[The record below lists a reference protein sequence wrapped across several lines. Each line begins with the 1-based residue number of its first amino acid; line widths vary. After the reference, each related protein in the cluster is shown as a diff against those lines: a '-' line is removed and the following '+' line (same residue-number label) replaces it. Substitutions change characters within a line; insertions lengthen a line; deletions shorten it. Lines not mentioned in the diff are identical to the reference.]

1 MRHAVRQHV
10 IHNLARRKM
19 KTEKNISFGH
29 FKIKAKTFICAVM
42 GGICFSSLVWAANC
56 AKMYPADNIAEL
68 HHKYESGGNPC
79 AFNKCAAGDIGGCSY
94 GSSQLACSCKGC
106 SKYATM
112 GVYLKGLSKDM
123 LAALG
128 GGSWQSVAEAACN
141 ASSPNHSA
149 FVSKWKGMCS
159 SSMKDRF
166 ASSQESFIKTTT
178 YDAAV
183 KKLKKELGVDFN
195 TFPPEVQMEIYSLA
209 VAMGPGGAASVIKRV
224 SGRLGGKLTD
234 PPTSTET
241 LLQMIATC
249 RGNGCG
255 NNYYASSSAAIQK
268 SVFNRFAK
276 EGAEAIESYKIRK
289 AWEEEQANPSNPP
302 KTLEDVVKEVTG
314 KDMCP
319 EGQSGTFSGSNDWTV
334 GGEAGGSGGT
344 NEKGAGKEA
353 VTGYEGKD
361 CSPQQYAA
369 TMDFCLFCP
378 LFKVIF
384 NTSSAIAKLAFDKL
398 AKPVMTLVLI
408 GFAIW
413 IAVKMLAFLSSVEK
427 KEAPALIKEIMH
439 MSFVVMVVVLLLEG
453 TSSQVFS
460 LLMEP
465 VFNTGFKLAQL
476 VAGSG
481 TCKEY
486 GVMADGGLPASM
498 GNSILCTVEAIQD
511 KLIDTMALGT
521 ASMCVGFYIKAS
533 LFIFPSLPYVFSG
546 LLIWGGAFVMMIIFP
561 FLMLDSIFQLTV
573 ACALLPAAIGAYPFK
588 YTKGKFVGKVWDTFI
603 NAMFNFIFLS
613 IFIFILT
620 TAIETTLT
628 DSIAMSR
635 EEMNQNYLEVIVTQL
650 TWAGIALL
658 KIVFVLL
665 LGWALMD
672 EVKVFASNFSAGI
685 ANGSI
690 GSQIGGLAGQGTK
703 ALGIKSWA
711 GIKSAGKTIGRDVSQ
726 RVGNVR
732 RNISEANLKAHGTA
746 TPVLDSA
753 GNQIGT
759 TYSMQSKSW
768 LRGRDK
774 TKSVTVAANGT
785 KLFTTTKDY
794 GNGKVK
800 TTQQDGFMKITTTN
814 NNGKITE
821 DVSMQA
827 AMMKSLRKKD
837 GSINTIAWDNAVK
850 NSAHAPEK
858 LKAAMMLQYAQEAL
872 PGVNPKLLGTLN
884 DAQINISTDANG
896 NEVISIAET
905 KSDGS
910 SQVIRMTKAANKKT
924 LLGGE
929 ISNGRTLLEVESTD
943 KYGDRVSYATDGI
956 INRKKE
962 SQVDKNGNVKMDK
975 KGRPLEK
982 TEYAVSDYYAKY
994 VSHPVSSQGQFH
1006 GSIPA
1011 DQIMFDD
1018 QEKDAAVAQLTEDRL
1033 KGRKHAIGGFK

>member
-42 GGICFSSLVWAANC
+42 ACICFSSLVWAANC
-56 AKMYPADNIAEL
+56 GKMYPADNISEL
-68 HHKYESGGNPC
+68 HHKYESAGNPC

-94 GSSQLACSCKGC
+94 GSSQLACGKWPKDKGM
-106 SKYATM
+106 TM
-112 GVYLKGLSKDM
+112 KTYLARLQKNSPNVW
-123 LAALG
+123 AALG
-128 GGSWQSVAEAACN
+128 GGSLDSMVEAACN
-141 ASSPNHSA
+141 PSSGKHSS
-149 FVSKWKGMCS
+149 FLSGWKGLCS
-159 SSMKDRF
+159 SGLKNEF
-166 ASSQESFIKTTT
+166 AGGQEAFIKATH
-178 YDAAV
+178 YDEACRLI
-183 KKLKKELGVDFN
+183 KKNYGIDIN
-195 TFPPEVQMEIYSLA
+195 SFPPEVQMAVYSA
-209 VAMGPGGAASVIKRV
+209 SVALGAGGASKWMMRDVVKK
-224 SGRLGGKLTD
+224 LGNNLSD
-234 PPTSTET
+234 PPTPTEK
-241 LLQMIATC
+241 LLEVMYDV
-249 RGNGCG
+249 RK
-255 NNYYASSSAAIQK
+255 NYYGSSSPAIRK
-268 SVFNRFAK
+268 SVQNRWEK
-276 EGAEAIESYKIRK
+276 EKKEALESYAIRK

-302 KTLEDVVKEVTG
+302 KTLDDVVKEVTG
-314 KDMCP
+314 KDQCQG
-319 EGQSGTFSGSNDWTV
+319 GQSGSFSSEGDWTV
-334 GGEAGGSGGT
+334 GGEGGGSGGT

-378 LFKVIF
+378 LFKVVF

-486 GVMADGGLPASM
+486 GVMTDGGLPASM

-635 EEMNQNYLEVIVTQL
+635 EEMNQNYLKVIVTQL

-821 DVSMQA
+821 DISMQA

-956 INRKKE
+956 INRKRE

-1011 DQIMFDD
+1011 DQIMFGD